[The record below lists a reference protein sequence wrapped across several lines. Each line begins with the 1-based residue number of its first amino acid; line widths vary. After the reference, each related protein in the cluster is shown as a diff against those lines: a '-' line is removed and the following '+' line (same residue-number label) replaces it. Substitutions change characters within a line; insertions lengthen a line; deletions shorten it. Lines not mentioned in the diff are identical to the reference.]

1 MPPSRRPS
9 MHRALLLALLVLSFA
24 PVASAHAVPADF
36 LVEPFAE
43 PIPFEGE
50 RSTTILFD
58 YRCSGMSTAESE
70 PNMTLRLSILRAP
83 AWATLRVEPADIPL
97 AECRGVGQARAL
109 LVGSADRSAAGL
121 GDTLALVQAEWLTSG
136 FSLNSTA
143 QVALKVPFVAAFDVE
158 APITEQTAKPQ
169 SVVVFPITITSRAT
183 GIMKLTF
190 EVVEKTG
197 GVQVPMPNPITLQG
211 PDGIQRSA
219 NVPITFQT
227 PYKNGFVDDDATVTM
242 RITPAHALDP
252 RIKGEP
258 QEIVFRVKTEGFY
271 APGPQFFGVL
281 AALAIATF
289 LAGRRRSAR

>member
-1 MPPSRRPS
+1 
-9 MHRALLLALLVLSFA
+9 MHRALLLALLVLPLV
-24 PVASAHAVPADF
+24 PVASAHAVPADL

-43 PIPFEGE
+43 PIPFDGE

-70 PNMTLRLSILRAP
+70 PNMTLRLSVLRAP
-83 AWATLRVEPADIPL
+83 AWATLRVEPAEILL

-109 LVGSADRSAAGL
+109 LVGSASRSAASL
-121 GDTLALVQAEWLTSG
+121 TGDVALVQAEWLTSG

-158 APITEQTAKPQ
+158 APVTEQTAKPQ
-169 SVVVFPITITSRAT
+169 SVVVFPITVTSRAT

-197 GVQVPMPNPITLQG
+197 GVEVPMPNPITLQG

-219 NVPITFQT
+219 SVPITFQT
-227 PYKNGFVDDDATVTM
+227 PYKNGFVDDDASVTM

-258 QEIVFRVKTEGFY
+258 QEIVFRIKTEGFY

-281 AALAIATF
+281 AALAIGA
-289 LAGRRRSAR
+289 LLVRSKKRAS